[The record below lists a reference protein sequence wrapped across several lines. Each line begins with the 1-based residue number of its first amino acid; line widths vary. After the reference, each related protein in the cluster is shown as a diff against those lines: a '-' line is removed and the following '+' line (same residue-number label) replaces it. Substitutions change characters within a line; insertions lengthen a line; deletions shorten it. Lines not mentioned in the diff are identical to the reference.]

1 MGEVQIRGALL
12 DRSATRRH
20 ALAGH
25 LSSGEMRR
33 VARLHHPDDRARS
46 LVSRG
51 LLREFL
57 SGYLGVPP
65 REVSFRYGV
74 NGKPA
79 LSGHQGEGGIHFN
92 VSHSGALALFAF
104 VRDVEVGVDVEALR
118 PLPDLEAV
126 AARFFSE
133 AEVESLMG
141 LSPERRELGFY
152 NAWTRKEAFVKAI
165 GEGLSHPLRD
175 FDVSLEPG
183 GPVQLLRL
191 ACDDAGPERWSLV
204 PLEPAPGFVGA
215 LALPAPRHR
224 VRCWS

>member
-1 MGEVQIRGALL
+1 MQIRVVLL
-12 DRSATRRH
+12 DRSEAGRH
-20 ALAGH
+20 ALARH
-25 LSSGEMRR
+25 LSAGELRR
-33 VARLHHPDDRARS
+33 VARLRDPGDRARS

-79 LSGHQGEGGIHFN
+79 LSGPQGEGGIHFN

-104 VRDVEVGVDVEALR
+104 ARDVEVGVDVEALR

-126 AARFFSE
+126 ATRFFSE
-133 AEVESLMG
+133 AEVGSLMG
-141 LSPERRELGFY
+141 LPPERRELGFY

-175 FDVSLEPG
+175 FDVTLEPG
-183 GPVQLLRL
+183 EPARLQRL
-191 ACDDAGPERWSLV
+191 ARDDAGPERWSLV
-204 PLEPAPGFVGA
+204 HLEPAPGFVGA
-215 LALPAPRHR
+215 VALPAPRHR